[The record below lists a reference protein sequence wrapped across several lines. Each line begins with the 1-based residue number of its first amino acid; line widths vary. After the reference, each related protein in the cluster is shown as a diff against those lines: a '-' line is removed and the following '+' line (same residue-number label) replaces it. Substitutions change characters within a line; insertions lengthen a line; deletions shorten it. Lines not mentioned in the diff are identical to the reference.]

1 MIPDDLPSL
10 QVFSFLLFCCQA
22 KKTGMDD
29 KKTSKKSGRPTE
41 VEKTKDIPKA
51 PELEKKRPAKG
62 KGKGMVKDAPKG
74 PEVCKD
80 PVKLTSHA
88 MGVNIYKQ
96 GQDTP
101 LQPPHQYPDWLFQI
115 DLGPPKKLQDLDP
128 ESREYWKLLRKENMW
143 RFNRLHK
150 GKKL

>member
-1 MIPDDLPSL
+1 MSASLLLSLTRLRLFATSTYGRTGVDD
-10 QVFSFLLFCCQA
+10 VFGRIQACGYA
-22 KKTGMDD
+22 KK
-29 KKTSKKSGRPTE
+29 P
-41 VEKTKDIPKA
+41 A
-51 PELEKKRPAKG
+51 AKG